1 MIHEARSRAK
11 KMKNPFVFTL
21 ALAVVSSQ
29 AFAADPETI
38 LGKKGKVLLEENF
51 AGNGLPSGWT
61 KNTGTIVASDGVL
74 RITELASDKH
84 AGAFRKALPMKDLA
98 IQLDFKF
105 EQAKM
110 FHIGFDPAPGELKKK
125 GHLYSVV
132 INPEKISI
140 LEHNDKAN
148 PDSKPKTLGAKSS
161 DLKNGQWYKMLLE
174 NKGDEVL
181 VHIDGVE
188 MVRAKS
194 DDFRVKKPGIVLR
207 VMGADKDGVCIDNM
221 TVWEL
226 N

>member
-1 MIHEARSRAK
+1 MAS
-11 KMKNPFVFTL
+11 NLVFAT
-21 ALAVVSSQ
+21 
-29 AFAADPETI
+29 DETN

-51 AGNGLPSGWT
+51 AGGGVPSGWI
-61 KNTGTIVASDGVL
+61 KNTGTIAVSDGVL
-74 RITELASDKH
+74 RLTELASDRH
-84 AGAFRKALPMKDLA
+84 AGAFRKALPLKDLA
-98 IQLDFKF
+98 IQLDFKL

-132 INPEKISI
+132 INTEKISI

-148 PDSKPKTLGAKSS
+148 PDSKPKTLGSKSIE
-161 DLKNGQWYKMLLE
+161 LKNGRWYKVLLE

-188 MVRAKS
+188 MARAKS
-194 DDFRVKKPGIVLR
+194 DDFRVKKPAIVLR
-207 VMGADKDGVCIDNM
+207 VMGADSAGVCIDNV